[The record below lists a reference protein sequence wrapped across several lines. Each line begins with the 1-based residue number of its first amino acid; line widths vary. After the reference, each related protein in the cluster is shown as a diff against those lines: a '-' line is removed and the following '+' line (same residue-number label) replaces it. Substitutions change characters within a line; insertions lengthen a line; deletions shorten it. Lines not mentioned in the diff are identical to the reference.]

1 MDEILEQVLSYLR
14 GIWRQRWYALGAAW
28 LICLGGWAFTYTVS
42 DKYQSSARVYID
54 TDTML
59 RPLLRGM
66 TVQIDPDV
74 QIRLMTRTL
83 LSRPNLE
90 KVARATDLDLQA
102 KNDREMDNLLNGLK
116 KKITL
121 NAGGREDIYSITAI
135 DTDPQ
140 MAQKVVQSV
149 LTLFV
154 ESTLGEQRNDADSA
168 QRFLDRQIGEYEV
181 RLQEAENSLME
192 FKRRNMGLLPGSEG
206 GYYNALLRAREELKA
221 ARLDLQQA
229 QNRQIALRK
238 QLKENTQQLASAD
251 SVSATYVELPIDT
264 RIQNH
269 EQALDELRLKF
280 TEKHPDVIGL
290 QRTIAQ
296 LKRKREQELDQYK
309 ATATLDDGETVSP
322 GFEVNPIFQELR
334 IALGQEEAN
343 IAALQVRVKEYERR
357 VADLESKIDTVPTV
371 EAEMKDLNR
380 DYDTIREN
388 YQALLERREQVRLS
402 QEADQST
409 DDIRF
414 RIVESPRVPLEPSSP
429 NRPLFATAVLGF
441 GISGGLGLALLIA
454 QLRPTFDTRRS
465 IMQATRVPVLGCV
478 GMIVSPAE
486 ARRQRFLLI
495 GYALLLM
502 GLLLTYAGLLVMG

>member
-1 MDEILEQVLSYLR
+1 
-14 GIWRQRWYALGAAW
+14 
-28 LICLGGWAFTYTVS
+28 
-42 DKYQSSARVYID
+42 
-54 TDTML
+54 
-59 RPLLRGM
+59 
-66 TVQIDPDV
+66 
-74 QIRLMTRTL
+74 
-83 LSRPNLE
+83 
-90 KVARATDLDLQA
+90 
-102 KNDREMDNLLNGLK
+102 
-116 KKITL
+116 
-121 NAGGREDIYSITAI
+121 
-135 DTDPQ
+135 
-140 MAQKVVQSV
+140 
-149 LTLFV
+149 
-154 ESTLGEQRNDADSA
+154 
-168 QRFLDRQIGEYEV
+168 
-181 RLQEAENSLME
+181 
-192 FKRRNMGLLPGSEG
+192 
-206 GYYNALLRAREELKA
+206 
-221 ARLDLQQA
+221 LQQA